1 MFTVGAKTEER
12 QRVHLKALLE
22 FHVQKP
28 EETINK
34 KGPQGN
40 FPFCLAHRD
49 QEDVYGSVG
58 QDDW

>member
-1 MFTVGAKTEER
+1 MFTIGAKTQER

-22 FHVQKP
+22 FRVQKP

-40 FPFCLAHRD
+40 FPLCLAHRD

-58 QDDW
+58 QDD